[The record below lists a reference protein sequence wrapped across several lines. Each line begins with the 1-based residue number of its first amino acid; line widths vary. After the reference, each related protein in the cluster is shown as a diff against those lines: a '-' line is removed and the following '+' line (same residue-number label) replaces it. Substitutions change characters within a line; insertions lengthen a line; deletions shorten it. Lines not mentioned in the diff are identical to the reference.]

1 MKAWILAIRPATL
14 MAAVGPVAVGTA
26 LAPADGAA
34 HAPAA
39 VAALAGALLI
49 QVGTNLVNDL
59 ADFRRGADDD
69 DRLGPARAVQK
80 GWLGQRAVAWG
91 AALSFLA
98 AVGVGTYLVSRG
110 VTAGSAYTAGPFPLG
125 YHGLGDVFV
134 LAFFGLAAVCGTYY
148 VQALTVTPAT
158 VAAALAV
165 GAPTTAILVVN
176 NLRDRNTDARAGKR
190 TLAVR
195 FGATFARLE
204 YAGLLAMAYIV
215 AAAQGWWV
223 PFASLPFALVQVRAL
238 RTADGVA
245 LNPHLGRTAGLGL
258 LFSLLLALEVA
269 L

>member
-1 MKAWILAIRPATL
+1 

-26 LAPADGAA
+26 LAHADGAA

-110 VTAGSAYTAGPFPLG
+110 GWPIVALGLASVTAGIAYTAGPFPLG